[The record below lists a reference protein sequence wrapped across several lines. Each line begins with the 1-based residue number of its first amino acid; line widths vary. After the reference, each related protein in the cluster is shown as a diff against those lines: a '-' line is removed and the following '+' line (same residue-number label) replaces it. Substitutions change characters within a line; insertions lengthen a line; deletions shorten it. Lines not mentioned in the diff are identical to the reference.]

1 MNTIKTGFLMIVLSV
16 LLVLAGYFMG
26 GMSGMIFALIFSL
39 GMNFFAY
46 WYSDKLAL
54 RMTGAKEVSEEESP
68 ELNFIVEEQARLS
81 NLPKPRVYV
90 I

>member
-1 MNTIKTGFLMIVLSV
+1 MIVLSV

-68 ELNFIVEEQARLS
+68 DLHFIVEEQARLS